1 MLRNRD
7 KEEATPRFND
17 ESNTNNNEEVYKTK
31 ASIDTKLEDLLKR
44 LEKLTTKNN
53 KLKKG

>member
-1 MLRNRD
+1 MLRNGD